1 MINLP
6 TARTFS
12 LAQAGSKTLNQ
23 LPIAPDANSPLCRI
37 PQLSRNLPPDFSPL
51 VSGYAENTLDLN
63 NYVVPNKGTSFFFDV
78 QDDSWSSSGI
88 CEGDKLLVDRS
99 LHAENG
105 QMVVAIMDSEY
116 VLMRLYSSHGMLVL
130 KSEHPD
136 VDSVICKKAD
146 DPQIWGV
153 VTAVVRKFPM

>member
-6 TARTFS
+6 MAGTFS
-12 LAQAGSKTLNQ
+12 PSQAGGKTLNQ
-23 LPIAPDANSPLCRI
+23 MPVAPDAHSALCRI
-37 PQLSRNLPPDFSPL
+37 PELSRSLPPDFSPL
-51 VSGYAENTLDLN
+51 VSGYAESTLDLN
-63 NYVVPNKGTSFFFDV
+63 SYVVTNKGASFFFDV

-105 QMVVAIMDSEY
+105 QMVVAILESEY

-153 VTAVVRKFPM
+153 VTAVVRKFPL

>member
-6 TARTFS
+6 IARAFIPS
-12 LAQAGSKTLNQ
+12 QARSKTLNQ
-23 LPIAPDANSPLCRI
+23 FPVAPDPDSPLCRL
-37 PQLSRNLPPDFSPL
+37 PELSRNLPPDFSPL
-51 VSGYAENTLDLN
+51 VSGYAETTLDLN

-105 QMVVAIMDSEY
+105 QMVVAILDNEY

-130 KSEHPD
+130 KSQHPD

-153 VTAVVRKFPM
+153 VTAVVRKFPL

>member
-1 MINLP
+1 MVNMQ
-6 TARTFS
+6 TARAFS
-12 LAQAGSKTLNQ
+12 LTQAITKTLNQ
-23 LPIAPDANSPLCRI
+23 HPLAPDPSSPLCRL
-37 PQLSRNLPPDFSPL
+37 PELSRSLPPDFSPL
-51 VSGYAENTLDLN
+51 VSGYAETTLDLN
-63 NYVVPNKGTSFFFDV
+63 NYVVPNKGSSFFFDV

-105 QMVVAIMDSEY
+105 QMVIAILHSEY

-136 VDSVICKKAD
+136 VDTVICKKAD

-153 VTAVVRKFPM
+153 VSAVVRKFPL

>member
-1 MINLP
+1 MVNMQ
-6 TARTFS
+6 TARAFS
-12 LAQAGSKTLNQ
+12 LTQAITKTLNQ
-23 LPIAPDANSPLCRI
+23 DPLVPDPSSPLCRL
-37 PQLSRNLPPDFSPL
+37 PELSRSLPPDFSPL
-51 VSGYAENTLDLN
+51 VSGYAETTLDLN
-63 NYVVPNKGTSFFFDV
+63 NYVVPNKGSSFFFDV

-105 QMVVAIMDSEY
+105 QMVIAILHSEY

-136 VDSVICKKAD
+136 VDTVICKKAD

-153 VTAVVRKFPM
+153 VSAVVRKFPL